1 MWQNNFSL
9 IIKLIK
15 VQLRDYQK
23 QIAEQGIETL
33 RNFNIVYLAMQV
45 RTGKTITSLEICKL
59 YGAKKVLFV
68 TKLKAIS
75 SIYKDFE
82 SINKPFD
89 LYVTNYEGLHKVI
102 EDFDLIVL
110 DEAHSLGQ
118 YPKPSNRVEELKRL
132 CKSKPI
138 IYLSGTPTPE
148 SYSQFY
154 HQLYVSTWSPFA
166 EYKKFY
172 DWHKVFG
179 VHALKFIYNRQI
191 NDYSKTKKELIME
204 RIEHLII
211 SYTQEEAGFKCEVEE
226 IFCKIPMSEKIKAS
240 IKLLKKNKIF
250 KTKDG
255 NVILADTAVKEMQK
269 IHQICSGTVKD
280 EEGNAI
286 VFDTSKIDY
295 IKSNFEGKKIAIFYK
310 YIAEGTALKW
320 HFIDRVIEDPIA
332 FNKAGND
339 AIFISQIQ
347 SGREGIN
354 LSSADSLIMYNID
367 FSALS
372 YWQGRA
378 RLQTLNRTESAKLYW
393 LFIEGGIEEK
403 IYKVVEGKKDFT
415 LSHYKKVF

>member
-1 MWQNNFSL
+1 
-9 IIKLIK
+9 

-82 SINKPFD
+82 AINKPFD
-89 LYVTNYEGLHKVI
+89 LYVTNYEGLHKVV

-132 CKSKPI
+132 CKNKPI

-154 HQLYVSTWSPFA
+154 HQFYVSTWSPFA

-179 VHALKFIYNRQI
+179 VPALKFIYNRQI

-204 RIEHLII
+204 KIEHLII

-286 VFDTSKIDY
+286 VFDTSKVDY
-295 IKSNFEGKKIAIFYK
+295 IKANFEGKKIAIFYK

-320 HFIDRVIEDPIA
+320 EFANRIVDDPIA

-339 AIFISQIQ
+339 AIFISQIL

-354 LSSADSLIMYNID
+354 LSTADCLIMYNID
-367 FSALS
+367 FAALS

-378 RLQTLNRTESAKLYW
+378 RLQTLNRPESAKLYW
-393 LFIEGGIEEK
+393 LFTEAGIEEK

-415 LSHYKKVF
+415 LSHYKKIF

>member
-1 MWQNNFSL
+1 M
-9 IIKLIK
+9 
-15 VQLRDYQK
+15 QLRDYQ
-23 QIAEQGIETL
+23 ISNAERLAEIIKE
-33 RNFNIVYLAMQV
+33 FNIAVFCAEV
-45 RTGKTITSLEICKL
+45 RTGKTLTSLYL
-59 YGAKKVLFV
+59 AKILNKKNVLFV

-75 SIYKDFE
+75 SIESDFKDFGFEYKIKIINYDQLHNINEVFDFVIIDE
-82 SINKPFD
+82 S
-89 LYVTNYEGLHKVI
+89 
-102 EDFDLIVL
+102 
-110 DEAHSLGQ
+110 HSLGAF
-118 YPKPSNRVEELKRL
+118 PKPSNRANELKRIAVNTDIL
-132 CKSKPI
+132 
-138 IYLSGTPTPE
+138 LMSGTITPE

-154 HQLYVSTWSPFA
+154 HQFYVSTWSPFS

-172 DWHKVFG
+172 DWHKFFG
-179 VHALKFIYNRQI
+179 VPALKFIYNRQI

-240 IKLLKKNKIF
+240 ITLLKKNKIF

-286 VFDTSKIDY
+286 VFDNSKVDF
-295 IKSNFEGKKIAIFYK
+295 IKGNFEGKKIAIFYK

-320 HFIDRVIEDPIA
+320 HFVDRVIEDPIE

-354 LSSADSLIMYNID
+354 LSTADCLIMYNID

-378 RLQTLNRTESAKLYW
+378 RLQTLDRAEKAKLCW
-393 LFIEGGIEEK
+393 LFTEGGIEEK

-415 LSHYKKVF
+415 LSHYKKIF